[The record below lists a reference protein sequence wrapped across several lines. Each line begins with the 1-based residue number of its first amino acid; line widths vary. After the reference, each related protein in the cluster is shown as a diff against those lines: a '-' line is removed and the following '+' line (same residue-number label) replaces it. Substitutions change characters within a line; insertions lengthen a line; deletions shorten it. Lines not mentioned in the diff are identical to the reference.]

1 VRSAAALVVVL
12 LLWNDVVITRVPG
25 APRSSVALNPAAA
38 GVLLAAARAGGASWA
53 ELGLARRSVP
63 AGLRWGGAASVLL
76 GVGYGTAL
84 ALPAVRP
91 LLADARVAGLGAGE
105 IARTVLVRI
114 PLGTVLWEEVAF
126 RGVLCAALT
135 RVLPVRPATVLEAV
149 VFGLWH
155 IRPAV
160 GGLDANGLAV
170 GPLARTGAVA
180 LACAGTAAA
189 GVLFTWLRLRTGSL
203 LAPALLHLA
212 TNTLGTLAAA
222 AAHRLRRA
230 QVVSP
235 RRARPHRTR

>member
-1 VRSAAALVVVL
+1 MRSAAALVVVL

-25 APRSSVALNPAAA
+25 APGSAVAVNPAAA
-38 GVLLAAARAGGASWA
+38 GVLLAVARAGGSSWA

-63 AGLRWGGAASVLL
+63 AGLRWGGAAFVL
-76 GVGYGTAL
+76 VGAGCATAL

-105 IARTVLVRI
+105 IAGTVLVRI

-135 RVLPVRPATVLEAV
+135 RVLPVRPATALAAV

-155 IRPAV
+155 IRPTLD
-160 GGLDANGLAV
+160 GLDANGLAD
-170 GPLARTGAVA
+170 GPLARTAAVA
-180 LACAGTAAA
+180 VACAGTAAA
-189 GVLFTWLRLRTGSL
+189 GILFTWLRLRSGSL

-222 AAHRLRRA
+222 AAHRIHRA
-230 QVVSP
+230 QAVSP
-235 RRARPHRTR
+235 RRVRSRPAR